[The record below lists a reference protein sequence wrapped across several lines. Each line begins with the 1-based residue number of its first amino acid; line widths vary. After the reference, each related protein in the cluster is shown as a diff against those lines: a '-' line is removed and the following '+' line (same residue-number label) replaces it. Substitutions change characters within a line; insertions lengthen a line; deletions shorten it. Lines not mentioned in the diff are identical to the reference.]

1 MAKAGEVL
9 EMLCKGV
16 EYTLIGNEFDDID
29 WFGKKA
35 PITKAKFEAGFAQY
49 DAWKAQQ
56 DEAQASAKATAQSK
70 LEALGLTVEDLQALG
85 L

>member
-16 EYTLIGNEFDDID
+16 EYSLIGNEFDDIN

-35 PITKAKFEAGFAQY
+35 PITKAEFEAGFAKV
-49 DAWKAQQ
+49 DAWKTKQ
-56 DEAQASAKATAQSK
+56 DADKTLAKSALLAKLGITEA
-70 LEALGLTVEDLQALG
+70 EVELLNA
-85 L
+85 

>member
-9 EMLCKGV
+9 EMLCAGI
-16 EYTLIGNEFDDID
+16 EYTLIGDNYDDIN
-29 WFGKKA
+29 WLGKKA

-49 DAWKAQQ
+49 DAWKTEQ
-56 DEAQASAKATAQSK
+56 DLAKLTAKEAAQSK
-70 LEALGLTVEDLQALG
+70 LAALGLTVEDLTALG